1 MQRTYII
8 NPLYDAAFKFLMDDN
23 LSAQYMLSALLKK
36 EVVAV
41 TMLNRELPSEH
52 EDNQKIKLY
61 RLDFA
66 AVVQLEDG
74 TQQKVLIEI
83 QKTSANT
90 EIHRFRK
97 YLGLQYINED
107 NLVKS
112 HNGKNRYAL
121 PMITIYIL
129 GHQLDDLS
137 QPVTYVN
144 RGYFDY
150 EDNAVSEKSAFVES
164 LSHDTI
170 IVQVPLLDSKN
181 ATRVDRLLL
190 LFDQTRRAY
199 SAQVLEL
206 SFSEEELSANPKIK
220 TIIDRLS
227 RALNKPDLV
236 LRMDLEDQVLYDLE
250 NKDLEI
256 MEMKS
261 KLEEQAQRLG
271 EKEHQL
277 EEQNQQ
283 LEEQNQQL
291 EEQKQKIAAQQSTLK
306 GVVLNLASNGHD
318 LSKIAELTGLTEEE
332 VRVIVAGYR

>member
-1 MQRTYII
+1 MQKTYII

-41 TMLNRELPSEH
+41 TMLNREFPSEH

-66 AVVQLEDG
+66 AVVKLEDG

-97 YLGLQYINED
+97 YLALQYINED
-107 NLVKS
+107 NLVKPE
-112 HNGKNRYAL
+112 NGKPRYAL

-129 GHQLDDLS
+129 GHQLDDLN

-150 EDNAVSEKSAFVES
+150 EANALSEKSAFVES

-170 IVQVPLLDSKN
+170 IVQVPLLDSKS
-181 ATRVDRLLL
+181 ASRVDRLLL

-199 SAQVLEL
+199 SAQVLEF
-206 SFSEEELSANPKIK
+206 SFSEEELAVNPKIR
-220 TIIDRLS
+220 TIVDRLS
-227 RALNKPDLV
+227 RALNTPDLV
-236 LRMDLEDQVLYDLE
+236 GRMDLEDQVLYELE
-250 NKDLEI
+250 NNELE
-256 MEMKS
+256 MMKM
-261 KLEEQAQRLG
+261 KAQIQEQTQQLG
-271 EKEHQL
+271 EKE
-277 EEQNQQ
+277 QQ

-291 EEQKQKIAAQQSTLK
+291 EEQKSKIAAQQSALK
-306 GVVLNLASNGHD
+306 GVVLNLASSGHD
-318 LSKIAELTGLTEEE
+318 LYQIAEMIGLEESE
-332 VRVIVAGYR
+332 VKHFINNHGIE